1 MNSTIAAISTAP
13 AAAGIG
19 VVRLSGPEALVVAD
33 RIFRSPRKGQS
44 LKELPGY
51 TARFGHVYDRE
62 GDIDECVALVFHAP
76 HSYTGENMAE
86 LSCHGGLYLLKRVLR
101 AALEAGAVPPAQG
114 NSPAGLLS
122 TGKSI

>member
-51 TARFGHVYDRE
+51 TARFGHVYDLSLIHIFPCQLPANLPSTVQMTKIVRE
-62 GDIDECVALVFHAP
+62 G
-76 HSYTGENMAE
+76 NQ
-86 LSCHGGLYLLKRVLR
+86 LL
-101 AALEAGAVPPAQG
+101 
-114 NSPAGLLS
+114 
-122 TGKSI
+122 

>member
-1 MNSTIAAISTAP
+1 MADIIAAISTAP

-51 TARFGHVYDRE
+51 TARFGHVCDRE
-62 GDIDECVALVFHAP
+62 GDIDELIM
-76 HSYTGENMAE
+76 N
-86 LSCHGGLYLLKRVLR
+86 LR
-101 AALEAGAVPPAQG
+101 KAIGW
-114 NSPAGLLS
+114 
-122 TGKSI
+122 